1 MKGLYIFLYI
11 LLYTSVCH
19 ASVANLIRHVNR
31 SISPRY
37 IQVEAQAFKQASIK
51 YYVPLPVLV
60 SIAWQESHFKPYAV
74 NGNCIGI
81 MQVNAKVWA
90 KKLNIPI
97 VMLVM
102 PSVNIEVGAYIL
114 HHYYIQTKNWNEA
127 IVRYYGLSDF
137 GRHVYLN
144 QVKAKIQ
151 KSKEALW

>member
-1 MKGLYIFLYI
+1 MKGLYILLYI
-11 LLYTSVCH
+11 LLYASTCH
-19 ASVANLIRHVNR
+19 AGVADLIRQVNR
-31 SISPRY
+31 SISLRY
-37 IQVEAQAFKQASIK
+37 VQIETEAFKQASTK
-51 YYVPLPVLV
+51 YHVPLPVLV
-60 SIAWQESHFKPYAV
+60 SIAWQESHFELYAV

-97 VMLVM
+97 VMLAM

-114 HHYYIQTKNWNEA
+114 HYYYMQTKNWNET

-137 GRHVYLN
+137 GRHIYLN